1 MITALRKTIAQFIY
15 PEVFIEAKKN
25 KIINDS
31 GNNLHD
37 AIVPI
42 ISPLS
47 ELGIKWLQSRKEA
60 LQNDDISSFRIIGK
74 YIAPAGNIKEL
85 KSNIMKYCNTLKT
98 DMVLPYSDTY
108 LYFLKRYNYT
118 KNDIGIKKFNNYLKI
133 YCAWNKL
140 EYVNGKHRINGKVDS
155 YSIFRSTKA

>member
-1 MITALRKTIAQFIY
+1 MITALKRTIAQYIY

-25 KIINDS
+25 KIIN
-31 GNNLHD
+31 
-37 AIVPI
+37 
-42 ISPLS
+42 
-47 ELGIKWLQSRKEA
+47 EA
-60 LQNDDISSFRIIGK
+60 LQNDDNSSFRIIGK
-74 YIAPAGNIKEL
+74 YITPSGNIKEL
-85 KSNIMKYCNTLKT
+85 KSNIMKYCNTLKK

-108 LYFLKRYNYT
+108 LHFLKKYNYT

-155 YSIFRSTKA
+155 YSIFRSI